1 MLRIPSKGQALA
13 YAICLAGLSFVLFA
27 ANAATCAFPFL
38 LVALGY
44 GGVWFYKFQKDQH
57 IVRRARRCTCRTPR
71 PLAAWRPRWRS
82 TQQRPLRAAWTR
94 PLTLDSFP

>member
-27 ANAATCAFPFL
+27 ANAATCPFPFL

-57 IVRRARRCTCRTPR
+57 IVETGKTLYLQNTSTIGRVAPPMSDPR
-71 PLAAWRPRWRS
+71 SSGLFVPPGPDR
-82 TQQRPLRAAWTR
+82 
-94 PLTLDSFP
+94 